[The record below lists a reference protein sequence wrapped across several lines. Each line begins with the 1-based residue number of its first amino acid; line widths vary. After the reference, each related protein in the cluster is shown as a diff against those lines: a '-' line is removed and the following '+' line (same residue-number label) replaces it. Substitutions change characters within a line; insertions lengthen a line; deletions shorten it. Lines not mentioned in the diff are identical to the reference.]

1 MKTKMMNELIE
12 STEEKDVY
20 ETPFGHLE
28 VYKKDKIG
36 QSGFKA
42 GTSVMIP
49 YPDALPARI
58 IKLAKK
64 YRNQN

>member
-1 MKTKMMNELIE
+1 MNELIE
-12 STEEKDVY
+12 STDEKDVY

-36 QSGFKA
+36 QGGFKE

-49 YPDALPARI
+49 YPDTLPARK

-64 YRNQN
+64 YRNQS

>member
-1 MKTKMMNELIE
+1 MMNELIE
-12 STEEKDVY
+12 STDEKDVY

-36 QSGFKA
+36 QGGFKE

-49 YPDALPARI
+49 YPDTLPARK

-64 YRNQN
+64 YRNQS